1 MALRCRRDV
10 AKASRRTS
18 STASASV
25 AGGSIRSS
33 AMILHVAP
41 SAEGST
47 YCRRHS
53 ARAVSGRERQ
63 PDVGGAAIV
72 ALNAAKC
79 VGKSSG
85 SRVPRSNTAG
95 GRPTRGLRSRS
106 LCCNATFHSGGASA
120 ACSACR
126 DSTACTGRGIVML
139 PCSVAPDAAKADDTG
154 SQSVA
159 RSSVFSCRRPT
170 RKTLAKASRGRTSGE

>member
-1 MALRCRRDV
+1 MARRCRRDV

-18 STASASV
+18 SMASASV

-33 AMILHVAP
+33 TRSLHVAP
-41 SAEGST
+41 SAAGST
-47 YCRRHS
+47 YCRRHC
-53 ARAVSGRERQ
+53 ARVAGRRERQ
-63 PDVGGAAIV
+63 PDAAGAAIV

-85 SRVPRSNTAG
+85 SRIPKSNSAG
-95 GRPTRGLRSRS
+95 GRPTRGLRSRN
-106 LCCNATFHSGGASA
+106 LRCNSTFQSCDASA
-120 ACSACR
+120 ACNACSASSAR
-126 DSTACTGRGIVML
+126 TAGYTL
-139 PCSVAPDAAKADDTG
+139 SPPCSVAAAQAPGTA

-170 RKTLAKASRGRTSGE
+170 RKTLARAFRGRTSGE